1 MLKTFRSS
9 HVLELNDP
17 KLAAELLDPNT
28 LRFLGPF
35 LGQTRTADQVA
46 RELGISLNTLLYQI
60 KRLCELG
67 FLEITE
73 ERPRRGRGIKHYR
86 AKAEVFFI
94 PFENTPFATPEDM
107 LLREYEPLYRHF
119 LASFLEAAMQMVN
132 LTAMRDIGL
141 CVSRDEDGQVNV
153 QHGAHPSR
161 MIMPNPFEPN
171 APAIL
176 IGWDDQLRLDFE
188 DAKALQLE
196 MLEVLER
203 YRAKD
208 GSGSY
213 IAHVALA
220 PTKKIE

>member
-1 MLKTFRSS
+1 MLKNFRSS

-17 KLAAELLDPNT
+17 KQAAELLDPNT

-60 KRLCELG
+60 KRLCDLG

-86 AKAEVFFI
+86 ASAEMYFI

-107 LLREYEPLYRHF
+107 LLREYEPLYRQF
-119 LASFLEAAMQMVN
+119 LAGFLEAAMQMVN
-132 LTAMRDIGL
+132 LQTARDIGL
-141 CVSRDEDGQVNV
+141 CISRDPSGSVGV
-153 QHGAHPSR
+153 QHGVHPLR
-161 MIMPNPFEPN
+161 GFNLNPFESN

-176 IGWDDQLRLDFE
+176 IDWEDQLRLDFE

-196 MLEVLER
+196 MAELLER

-213 IAHVALA
+213 IAHMALA
-220 PTKKIE
+220 PTKQK

>member
-1 MLKTFRSS
+1 MLKNFRSS

-17 KLAAELLDPNT
+17 DQARALLDPNT

-35 LGQTRTADQVA
+35 IGQTRSADQVA
-46 RELGISLNTLLYQI
+46 RELSISLNTLLYQI

-67 FLEITE
+67 FLEIIE
-73 ERPRRGRGIKHYR
+73 ELPRRGRSIKRYR
-86 AKAEVFFI
+86 ASADMYFI

-107 LLREYEPLYRHF
+107 LLREYEPLYRQF

-132 LTAMRDIGL
+132 LQTARDFGL
-141 CVSRDEDGQVNV
+141 CISRDANGSLSV
-153 QHGAHPSR
+153 QHGVHPLRPISL
-161 MIMPNPFEPN
+161 NPLEPN

-176 IGWDDQLRLDFE
+176 IDWEDQLRLDFE
-188 DAKALQLE
+188 DAKAMQLE
-196 MLEVLER
+196 MLQLLER
-203 YRAKD
+203 YRAKN

-220 PTKKIE
+220 PKKNE